1 MCGCS
6 KANAGHVQDSALFD
20 GMQDAK
26 LQKPCCAACAQKM
39 PGTDANRLV
48 SASAQP
54 IPEIVYRVLHS
65 PGVSL
70 DGTTRTA
77 MEGFFRQ
84 DLDDVRIHVDSQAAD
99 SAEAISALAYTF
111 GNHIVFGAGR
121 YCPGTKGG
129 DRILVHELTHV
140 VQQMSRNSARM
151 SVPELITDSSDAGEE
166 IEAEWFAVQW
176 MQRKRGGTPQF
187 NHHSIFAEKPQI
199 ARLGSN
205 PGCTQGQRERLHQG
219 IFDANG
225 WVQNALRKLEQSPM
239 PAIVRSSLR
248 RNFGNTYGVA
258 ANIPMLA
265 SRIRYTRNVMNKM
278 TVGCNPADA
287 GCTAG
292 TYCGYTPTAGVH
304 SVIICNWTISHGDA
318 RWLPRCILHE
328 AFHAAFSRVHDA
340 GNYSTGHGT
349 SSPSAIYPGTGL
361 DPLLTADT
369 YTTLVMD
376 LS

>member
-6 KANAGHVQDSALFD
+6 KVNTGKIQVPASFG
-20 GMQDAK
+20 GTERTR
-26 LQKPCCAACAQKM
+26 LQRPCCSACAERM
-39 PGTDANRLV
+39 PVGATNTSV
-48 SASAQP
+48 SASVQS

-65 PGVSL
+65 PGVPL
-70 DGTTRTA
+70 HGGTRTA
-77 MEGFFRQ
+77 MEGFFQR
-84 DLDDVRIHVDSQAAD
+84 DLADVRLHLDSQAAD
-99 SAEAISALAYTF
+99 SAEAISALAYAF
-111 GNHIVFGAGR
+111 GNHIVFGAGQ
-121 YCPGTKGG
+121 YSPGTPTG

-140 VQQMSRNSARM
+140 VQQSARYPAPNA
-151 SVPELITDSSDAGEE
+151 VPESISDAIDAGEE
-166 IEAEWFAVQW
+166 VEAEWFAVQW
-176 MQRKRGGTPQF
+176 MNRSHGRAPRL
-187 NHHSIFAEKPQI
+187 NDHSIFAKQPQI

-225 WVQNALRKLEQSPM
+225 WVQNALRKLEQRQVSGV
-239 PAIVRSSLR
+239 VRASLR
-248 RNFGNTYGVA
+248 RNFGNTYGVTV
-258 ANIPMLA
+258 NIPMLA
-265 SRIRYTRNVMNKM
+265 SRIRFTRNVMNKM

-287 GCTAG
+287 GCTAQN
-292 TYCGYTPTAGVH
+292 YCGYTPTAGVH
-304 SVIICNWTISHGDA
+304 SVIICNWTIAHADA

-340 GNYSTGHGT
+340 GDYSTGHGT
-349 SSPSAIYPGTGL
+349 SSPSATYPGAGL

>member
-1 MCGCS
+1 MP
-6 KANAGHVQDSALFD
+6 AAGGSSS
-20 GMQDAK
+20 
-26 LQKPCCAACAQKM
+26 
-39 PGTDANRLV
+39 V

-54 IPEIVYRVLHS
+54 VPEIVYRVLHS
-65 PGVSL
+65 RGVPL
-70 DGTTRTA
+70 DFTTRAA
-77 MEGFFRQ
+77 MEGFFQR
-84 DLDDVRIHVDSQAAD
+84 DLANVRIHTDWQAAD

-111 GNHIVFGAGR
+111 GSHIVFGAGQ
-121 YCPGTKGG
+121 YAPGTKAG

-140 VQQMSRNSARM
+140 VQQMSRTSARM
-151 SVPELITDSSDAGEE
+151 SIPEVITDATDAFEE
-166 IEAEWFAVQW
+166 IEAERFAVNW
-176 MQRKRGGTPQF
+176 RHRSRAPTLPLRDPSTF
-187 NHHSIFAEKPQI
+187 SEYSQI

-205 PGCTQGQRERLHQG
+205 PGCNQGQRERLHQG
-219 IFDANG
+219 VFDANG
-225 WVQNALRKLEQSPM
+225 WVNNALRRLEQRPT
-239 PAIVRSSLR
+239 PAIVRGSLR
-248 RNFGNTYGVA
+248 RNFGSTYGVT
-258 ANIPMLA
+258 ANIPLLA
-265 SRIRYTRNVMNKM
+265 SRIRYARNVMNKM
-278 TVGCNPADA
+278 TIGCNPTDA

-292 TYCGYTPTAGVH
+292 SYCGYTPTAGVH